1 MVGLNESHIAFGQI
15 SFFVR
20 YPRLSPLGFFGPFHN
35 YKPRG
40 YTRGVTVTIMINN
53 IWVYFRLIDIEDIA

>member
-1 MVGLNESHIAFGQI
+1 MVGLNESHIGFGQI

-40 YTRGVTVTIMINN
+40 YTRGVTVIVNF
-53 IWVYFRLIDIEDIA
+53 VPVEVKKKCAQVEEK